1 MPLHPD
7 TVQTRISSPLGDIRL
22 AASPQGL
29 VGLWFHDQRHLPA
42 PLDGPQAWPMDE
54 GHAVLREA
62 AAQVLQYLDGTRTQF
77 SLPLD
82 LSRGTPFQQSVWRA
96 LLDIERGQTLHYG
109 ALSAHLG
116 RASAVRAV
124 AAAVGRNP
132 LSVLV
137 PCHRVLGKDGRLTGY
152 AGGLER
158 KAALLRLEGALAA
171 APAVPG

>member
-7 TVQTRISSPLGDIRL
+7 TVQTRFASPLGDIRL

-42 PLDGPQAWPMDE
+42 ELDGPQAWPLDDH
-54 GHAVLREA
+54 HAVLRA
-62 AAQVLQYLDGTRTQF
+62 AAEQVLQYLDGTRTQF
-77 SLPLD
+77 ALPLD
-82 LSRGTPFQQSVWRA
+82 LSRGTRFQQEVWRA
-96 LLDIERGQTLHYG
+96 LLGIERGQTLHYG
-109 ALSAHLG
+109 ALSDHLG

-137 PCHRVLGKDGRLTGY
+137 PCHRVLGKDGSLTGY

>member
-7 TVQTRISSPLGDIRL
+7 TVQTRIASPLGDIRL

-42 PLDGPQAWPMDE
+42 PLDGPQAWPKDE
-54 GHAVLREA
+54 GNAVLREA
-62 AAQVLQYLDGTRTQF
+62 ATQVLQYLNGTRTQF
-77 SLPLD
+77 ALPLD
-82 LSRGTPFQQSVWRA
+82 LSRGTAFQQDVWRA
-96 LLDIERGQTLHYG
+96 LLGIARGQTIHYG
-109 ALSAHLG
+109 ALSAQLG

-137 PCHRVLGKDGRLTGY
+137 PCHRVLGKDGSLTGY

-158 KAALLRLEGALAA
+158 KAALLHLEGALPA
-171 APAVPG
+171 APLAPA

>member
-1 MPLHPD
+1 MQFHPLI
-7 TVQTRISSPLGDIRL
+7 VQTRSPSPLGDIRL

-42 PLDGPQAWPMDE
+42 QLDGPQAWPMDE
-54 GHAVLREA
+54 GHAVLRDA
-62 AAQVLQYLDGTRTQF
+62 AAQVLEYLNGTRTQF
-77 SLPLD
+77 ALPLD
-82 LSRGTPFQQSVWRA
+82 LSRGTPFQQDVWRA
-96 LLDIERGQTLHYG
+96 LLDIQRGQTIPYG
-109 ALSAHLG
+109 ALSAQLG

-137 PCHRVLGKDGRLTGY
+137 PCHRVLGKDGSLTGY

-171 APAVPG
+171 APLASA

>member
-1 MPLHPD
+1 MPLPPD
-7 TVQTRISSPLGDIRL
+7 TVQTRIASPLGDIRL

-42 PLDGPQAWPMDE
+42 QLDGPQAWPVDA
-54 GHAVLREA
+54 GHVVLRDA
-62 AAQVLQYLDGTRTQF
+62 AAQVLEYLDGTRTQF
-77 SLPLD
+77 ALPLD
-82 LSRGTPFQQSVWRA
+82 LSRGTAFQQDVWRA
-96 LLDIERGQTLHYG
+96 LLDIERGQTTHYG
-109 ALSAHLG
+109 ALSAQLG

-132 LSVLV
+132 LSLLV

-171 APAVPG
+171 AHGMPG

>member
-7 TVQTRISSPLGDIRL
+7 TVQTRIASPLGDIRL

-42 PLDGPQAWPMDE
+42 QLDGPQAWPMDAD
-54 GHAVLREA
+54 HTVLRDA
-62 AAQVLQYLDGTRTQF
+62 AAQVLQYLNGTRTQF
-77 SLPLD
+77 ALPLD
-82 LSRGTPFQQSVWRA
+82 LSRGTAFQQDVWRA
-96 LLDIERGQTLHYG
+96 LLGIARGQTLHYG
-109 ALSAHLG
+109 ALSALLG

-132 LSVLV
+132 LSLLV
-137 PCHRVLGKDGRLTGY
+137 PCHRVLGKDGSLTGY

-158 KAALLRLEGALAA
+158 KAALLHLEGALTA
-171 APAVPG
+171 APLAPA